1 MIDAELI
8 QQCAD
13 PSLKVEIVQKFIE
26 EAGGADHLTVTVRA
40 GERIILVP
48 KPSTEDEALEL
59 IEQNLGQSI
68 VRVGVTQ
75 YPAGLGIQDI
85 SELSPDLLDSCKNIG
100 MGTALFAKVYRIVTK
115 WYGAPAQEAL
125 EDAILAYKTGWF
137 EGKQVFY
144 ESDPDET
151 ELAAPQPAEQEG
163 ESVRQGEQVASGVSE
178 PSEQP
183 ISEEDPNKAGI
194 RIDLSGI
201 SNNSKEQ

>member
-1 MIDAELI
+1 MIDADLI

-40 GERIILVP
+40 GERIVLVP
-48 KPSTEDEALEL
+48 KPSTEDEAMQ
-59 IEQNLGQSI
+59 IIQQNLGQSV

-75 YPAGLGIQDI
+75 YPAGLGIHDRA
-85 SELSPDLLDSCKNIG
+85 ELSPDLLDSCKNIG

-125 EDAILAYKTGWF
+125 DDAILAYRTGWF
-137 EGKQVFY
+137 EGKQIFY
-144 ESDPDET
+144 EPDPGET
-151 ELAAPQPAEQEG
+151 DLATRRAAGREGEDAEQG
-163 ESVRQGEQVASGVSE
+163 AQVAAGGNGQSA
-178 PSEQP
+178 QP
-183 ISEEDPNKAGI
+183 FSEEDPNRAGI

-201 SNNSKEQ
+201 SNNNKEQ

>member
-48 KPSTEDEALEL
+48 KPSTEDEAMEL
-59 IEQNLGQSI
+59 IRQNLGQAI

-75 YPAGLGIQDI
+75 YPAGLGIQDM
-85 SELSPDLLDSCKNIG
+85 SQLSPDLLDSCKNIG

-115 WYGAPAQEAL
+115 WYGAPLRTRYSHTRPAGSRESRCSMSP
-125 EDAILAYKTGWF
+125 ILAK
-137 EGKQVFY
+137 
-144 ESDPDET
+144 
-151 ELAAPQPAEQEG
+151 
-163 ESVRQGEQVASGVSE
+163 
-178 PSEQP
+178 PS
-183 ISEEDPNKAGI
+183 
-194 RIDLSGI
+194 
-201 SNNSKEQ
+201 